1 MYYSSW
7 MTIDERLREAIRQAR
22 EAAMAT
28 GVWTF
33 IHAVGNDKFL
43 VNSESRHPLNCTV
56 CCVLPSLDVIWD
68 KGKGGSHGEI
78 IRTATTTEL

>member
-28 GVWTF
+28 GVRAF

-43 VNSESRHPLNCTV
+43 VNSESRHSLNCTV
-56 CCVLPSLDVIWD
+56 CCVLPSLDVIWNEE
-68 KGKGGSHGEI
+68 KGESHDEI
-78 IRTATTTEL
+78 RRTTAIEF